1 MVYDALT
8 LFDARLANGALADLT
23 VADGT
28 IVSVVS
34 AGGDGASAREA
45 ASGVSGAARARAMSI
60 DSPAFDDVVRGRA
73 DLPAHLDLQGRLVLP
88 ALVNGHAHLD
98 KTFMGAPWQPHRVG
112 TTVPA
117 RVGAERDIRSTIS
130 ESVGDRSAALA
141 RAMVE
146 SGTGTVRTHVDIDT
160 ELGLS
165 SLESLLEL
173 RDALRGVLRM
183 QIVAFPQSGILA
195 SPGVERLLEEA
206 LIAGADVIG
215 GLDPAGFDRDAARHL
230 DIVFELAGAYGVGVD
245 IHLHELGGSA
255 VEQYHLIA
263 ERTRRVGLAGRVVV
277 SHAYGLGS
285 IELDLARR
293 IGHEFGEAGVAVMTN
308 GPAGPMPPVL
318 AMRAAGATVFSG
330 SDNIRDAWWPYG
342 DGDMLGIARQVA
354 YQSNFRTDE
363 ELEIA
368 LDLVTHAA
376 ASAIGLDRYGVVAG
390 APADLLVLDAP
401 SPAAAVAGGSGDR
414 IVLHGGAFVAAQTRE
429 THLAAPALRGAVPVR
444 P

>member
-1 MVYDALT
+1 MYDALT
-8 LFDARLANGALADLT
+8 LLDARLANGSLADLT
-23 VADGT
+23 VADGR
-28 IVSVVS
+28 IVSVDT
-34 AGGDGASAREA
+34 AGRDA
-45 ASGVSGAARARAMSI
+45 ASGPTPAARSRALNV
-60 DSPAFDDVVRGRA
+60 DSPAFDDVLRGRA
-73 DLPAHLDLQGRLVLP
+73 DLPAQIDLQGRLVLP

-117 RVGAERDIRSTIS
+117 RVGAERDIRSTIT
-130 ESVGDRSAALA
+130 ESVSERSSALT

-173 RDALRGVLRM
+173 RDVLHGVLRM

-195 SPGVERLLEEA
+195 SPGVERLLEDA

-215 GLDPAGFDRDAARHL
+215 GLDPAGFDRDAVRHL
-230 DIVFELAGAYGVGVD
+230 DIVFGLAFAYGVGVD
-245 IHLHELGGSA
+245 IHLHELGVSA
-255 VEQYHLIA
+255 VEQYRLIA
-263 ERTRRVGLAGRVVV
+263 ERTRRTGLAGRVVV

-285 IELDLARR
+285 IDLDLARR
-293 IGHEFGEAGVAVMTN
+293 IGHEFAEAGVAVMTN

-318 AMRAAGATVFSG
+318 AMREEGATVFSG
-330 SDNIRDAWWPYG
+330 SDNIRDAWWPFG

-368 LDLVTHAA
+368 LDLVTHSAA
-376 ASAIGLDRYGVVAG
+376 RAIGLDHYGVVEG
-390 APADLLVLDAP
+390 AAADLLVLDAP
-401 SPAAAVAGGSGDR
+401 SPAAAIAGGSGDR
-414 IVLHGGAFVAAQTRE
+414 IVMHGGAFVAAQSRE
-429 THLAAPALRGAVPVR
+429 SHLLAPALRGAVAMR